1 MWRVFVCAEVLE
13 SSAGL
18 VAVEAIHR
26 LVARGLK
33 RKLCD
38 ACAALGAGDVD
49 VIHGAWRAGA
59 SVVWAAVSALGAKT
73 VAAVDRLVARRLE
86 WQLADVRTALG
97 AVDINV
103 EHLSVLL
110 IHTNLR
116 MCLNEWFSTFFAAH
130 SHSGRAGRWKNPQL
144 QKV

>member
-1 MWRVFVCAEVLE
+1 MRRVFVIAEVLE

-33 RKLCD
+33 RKLCY

-49 VIHGAWRAGA
+49 VIHGAWRTSAPP
-59 SVVWAAVSALGAKT
+59 VVWAAVSALGAKT

-97 AVDINV
+97 TVDINV

-130 SHSGRAGRWKNPQL
+130 SHSGTAGRWKNPQL
-144 QKV
+144 